1 MINEDTVR
9 AFGERLMADS
19 VASVTALLAA
29 LGDRHGLFTALAGG
43 PTTPA
48 EMAGSAGIDERYA
61 REWLAAMTAAG
72 YVTHDPGSDRFTLPA
87 EHAAVLASDLTPVGG
102 GLQWMLGVAPA
113 LDAISE
119 AFRTGKGVPADRYGP
134 DLWAAMERLG
144 TPMYSGALVQAW
156 LPELPRLRDALDRG
170 ANVADIGCGSGRAL
184 ITLAQAY
191 PHGRYTGFDVYPT
204 QVERARINAE
214 RAGVADRVRFEVRDA
229 VEGLPSRYDAVLA
242 FDVVHDAADPVGLLR
257 SAREAL
263 TDGGAITDRGTMV
276 ILEISSGDSLEA
288 NTHPIGALYYGV
300 SLLYCLSTSLAAG
313 GPGLGSLGLSHR
325 RLTELAREAG
335 FSQVRRAVDSPPAH
349 VLYEV
354 LP

>member
-43 PTTPA
+43 DPTTPA
-48 EMAGSAGIDERYA
+48 ELAERTGIDERYA

-72 YVTHDPGSDRFTLPA
+72 YLTHNPGSDCFTLPA
-87 EHAAVLASDLTPVGG
+87 EHAAVLASDLTPIGG
-102 GLQWMLGVAPA
+102 GLQWILGVAPA

-119 AFRTGKGVPADRYGP
+119 AFRSGKGVPADRYGP

-144 TPMYSGALVQAW
+144 TPMYSGALVQVW
-156 LPELPRLRDALDRG
+156 LPELPRLRTALDRG

-204 QVERARINAE
+204 QVERARANAE
-214 RAGVADRVRFEVRDA
+214 RAGVADRVRFEVCDA
-229 VEGLPSRYDAVLA
+229 VEDLPGRYDAVLA
-242 FDVVHDAADPVGLLR
+242 FDVV
-257 SAREAL
+257 
-263 TDGGAITDRGTMV
+263 
-276 ILEISSGDSLEA
+276 ILELSSGDSLEA

-300 SLLYCLSTSLAAG
+300 SLLFCLSTSLAAG
-313 GPGLGSLGLSHR
+313 GPGLGSLGLPHH

-349 VLYEV
+349 LLYEV
-354 LP
+354 TP